1 MFILT
6 YFLKVKRLRQV
17 EWKIGLGNIHC
28 DTTAGVNDAH
38 LKEKHISWSVHG
50 QIQPTSLKLTH
61 FTKDLDF

>member
-1 MFILT
+1 M
-6 YFLKVKRLRQV
+6 KRLRQV

-50 QIQPTSLKLTH
+50 QIQLTLLKLTH
-61 FTKDLDF
+61 FTLTFEIH